1 VEGARY
7 PVTIVCASPEGMPAA
22 RDHLGDLLDATRVI
36 GLWWWEVPAF
46 PSRFLRAFDDVDEVW
61 VGSRFVADVLAAVAP
76 VPVVR
81 MALPVDEPR
90 PAAVDR
96 AALGLPDGFTFGF
109 VFDYASVVERK
120 NPAGLIAAFRRA
132 FPPGGDEAPALV
144 LKTIGG
150 DRHADAHGGVLA
162 AAAEHPGIHVIDR
175 HLAPAEKDALIA
187 HLDCYVSLHRSEGF
201 GLTLAE
207 AALLNVPVVAT
218 DYGGT
223 RDFLTP
229 FNAFLVDYRV
239 AAIGPGHDPY
249 PAEGEWAEPDLDH
262 AAALMREVRSG
273 PDRARV
279 RAARAAADM
288 RREHS
293 PAAAGS
299 VMAQRIA
306 RMLRAPHRGDAV
318 VSALDLEALQRRL
331 RGGVAERGGGGVRG
345 GARRALLRVLRPY
358 SVHQRLLDEEIVRA
372 VRTLDER
379 VRGVAAAQ
387 SVLAEELRELRSD
400 DGGNGVPPSPAS

>member
-1 VEGARY
+1 
-7 PVTIVCASPEGMPAA
+7 MPAA
-22 RDHLGDLLDATRVI
+22 RDQLGDVVDVTRVV
-36 GLWWWEVPAF
+36 GLWWWEVPSF
-46 PSRFLRAFDDVDEVW
+46 PSRFLRAFDDVEEVW

-81 MALPVDEPR
+81 MALPVARPR
-90 PAAVDR
+90 PAPLDR
-96 AALGLPDGFTFGF
+96 AALGLPGGFAFGF

-120 NPAGLIAAFRRA
+120 NPVGLIDAFRRA
-132 FPPGGDEAPALV
+132 FPPGDNDGPALV

-150 DRHADAHGGVLA
+150 DRHPDAHGAVLA
-162 AAAEHPGIHVIDR
+162 AAAGHPRIHVIDR
-175 HLAPAEKDALIA
+175 HLAPAEKDALIG

-207 AALLNVPVVAT
+207 AALLGVPVIAT

-229 FNAFLVDYRV
+229 FNASLVDYRMV
-239 AAIGPGHDPY
+239 PIGPGHEPY
-249 PAEGEWAEPDLDH
+249 PAEGEWAEPDLDQ
-262 AAALMREVRSG
+262 AAALMREIRSV
-273 PDRARV
+273 PDTAQA
-279 RAARAAADM
+279 RAARATADVE
-288 RREHS
+288 RAHS
-293 PAAAGS
+293 PAAAGAA
-299 VMAQRIA
+299 MAERVA
-306 RMLRAPHRGDAV
+306 RVLRAPHRGEGAMT
-318 VSALDLEALQRRL
+318 AIDLETLQRRL
-331 RGGVAERGGGGVRG
+331 RGDVASGAAGGLRG
-345 GARRALLRVLRPY
+345 GARRALLRALRPY

-379 VRGVAAAQ
+379 VRGVAVAQ